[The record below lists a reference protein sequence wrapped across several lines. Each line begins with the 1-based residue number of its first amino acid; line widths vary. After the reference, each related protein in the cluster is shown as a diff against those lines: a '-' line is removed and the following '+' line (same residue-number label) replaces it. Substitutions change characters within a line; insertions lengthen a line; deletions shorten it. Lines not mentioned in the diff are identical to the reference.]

1 MQMILYYCLNL
12 PKVYKKNLKYMYLI
26 HTVKT
31 GVSLSTQVRL
41 KFLFSIRQAD
51 SIKHSFRYG
60 NENIEC
66 VSNCKYLGIWFSSS
80 GSYSY
85 AQHELYKKSLKAF
98 FRLKKDLLSL
108 KPNIITSMHV
118 FDHTIKPILLYG
130 SDIWG
135 MFNPFTMKC
144 KKENPS
150 IDNIYSGS
158 LCEKIHLKF
167 CKFILGVHKRTT
179 NIAVLS
185 ELGRFPLYFNIIKC
199 MLLYWYRL
207 ENLGKEFQ
215 LSKEAYNETKLLYL
229 SKKPTWYES
238 INIIVNILKTTNT
251 DINLLLRKKHL
262 ENSKIMLT
270 FFLNHYLSQNGKT
283 N

>member
-1 MQMILYYCLNL
+1 MNYI
-12 PKVYKKNLKYMYLI
+12 
-26 HTVKT
+26 
-31 GVSLSTQVRL
+31 
-41 KFLFSIRQAD
+41 
-51 SIKHSFRYG
+51 
-60 NENIEC
+60 
-66 VSNCKYLGIWFSSS
+66 
-80 GSYSY
+80 
-85 AQHELYKKSLKAF
+85 KKSLKAF
-98 FRLKKDLLSL
+98 FKLKKDLLSL
-108 KPNIITSMHV
+108 NPNIRTSMHV

-150 IDNIYSGS
+150 FDNIYSGS

-207 ENLGKEFQ
+207 ENLGKEFP
-215 LSKEAYNETKLLYL
+215 LLKEAYNETKLLYL
-229 SKKPTWYES
+229 SKKP
-238 INIIVNILKTTNT
+238 NMV
-251 DINLLLRKKHL
+251 
-262 ENSKIMLT
+262 
-270 FFLNHYLSQNGKT
+270 
-283 N
+283 